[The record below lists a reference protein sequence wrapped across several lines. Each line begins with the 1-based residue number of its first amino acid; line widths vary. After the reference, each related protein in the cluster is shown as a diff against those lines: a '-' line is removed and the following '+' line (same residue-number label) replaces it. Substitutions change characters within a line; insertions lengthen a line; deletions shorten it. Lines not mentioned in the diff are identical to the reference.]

1 MGTIRL
7 LIVDDHPTYLEGL
20 CRLLEDEEDL
30 ECVGKSA
37 DGVQAVKLAGE
48 LRPDVAIV
56 DVSMPSLNGIDAA
69 KQIKAA
75 SPGTAILMIS
85 AFDYQ
90 SYILASLRA
99 GASGYMSKSM
109 PLNELVSAVRLV
121 HDGDRVLDLKA
132 TDKVVR
138 YLSASDERDGTDS
151 ELLHPRELEILKLA
165 ARGMSNK
172 AIARELYISER
183 TVQTHLVNIF
193 KKLGVSSRTQAALYI
208 IQKGWVAPGELS

>member
-20 CRLLEDEEDL
+20 SRLLEDEEDL
-30 ECVGKSA
+30 ECIGKSE
-37 DGVQAVKLAGE
+37 DGAKAVKLAGE
-48 LRPDVAIV
+48 LQPDVAII
-56 DVSMPSLNGIDAA
+56 DVSMPSLNGIDTA
-69 KQIKAA
+69 KQIKAI
-75 SPGTAILMIS
+75 SPNTAILMIS

-109 PLNELVSAVRLV
+109 PLNELVSAIRLV

-151 ELLHPRELEILKLA
+151 EILHPRELEILKLA

-172 AIARELYISER
+172 AIAGELYISER

-208 IQKGWVAPGELS
+208 IQKGWVAPSELS